1 MKSNGKIHF
10 FTDQDVP
17 NSVGDYLEGLG
28 CQVTRLRDIIDT
40 KSKDPFVAATCAEGG
55 LVLVSFNHK
64 DFSKI
69 IRDNKAIENDGKVVT
84 KSVLNQLSRL
94 DMDCEHVH
102 GKERLEM
109 YIDIVLREMKVKT
122 RIKPVRVWIGNT
134 HCRIYR

>member
-1 MKSNGKIHF
+1 MKSNNKIHF

-28 CQVTRLRDIIDT
+28 CQVTRLRDIIDI
-40 KSKDPFVAATCAEGG
+40 KSKDPFVAATCAEAG

-69 IRDNKAIENDGKVVT
+69 IRDNKAIEDGGKVVT

-94 DMDCEHVH
+94 DMACEHVD
-102 GKERLEM
+102 GVERLKR
-109 YIDIVLREMKVKT
+109 YNDIVVKEMKSRTLK
-122 RIKPVRVWIGNT
+122 KPVRVWIGNT
-134 HCRIYR
+134 HVRVYR